1 MGMAPMTTLTICIME
16 LGHYPYDEQIC
27 EVTFGS
33 WTADSSV
40 INYTIPDNEKPRSEY
55 LRNEQW
61 RLNKLSVNLNSIKY
75 SCCPFPYIT
84 IIYKFRLMRR
94 KDYPTFNFIIP
105 SIILAS
111 LVLLVFLLPPE
122 SGERASLSINILLSI
137 TIFQQIAAENI
148 PPTQVPAIGIFYFST
163 LVTTSFALVL
173 TTFILRIYHHGDRPV
188 PEFARRFVLHG
199 LGGFVSCKRKKK
211 TLSKLLQSSLFQP
224 LDSKVETHE
233 RLTERPNSHPIS
245 MDNTV
250 NYPRPPR
257 RSLLKKIPT
266 RPVSIREPTPPA
278 QEGEFEGYDDMIMG
292 IRQDWNDLVFILD
305 RFAMIIL
312 SCVLLIS
319 VASFFIVVHSDLPEE
334 GVYYPD
340 DA

>member
-1 MGMAPMTTLTICIME
+1 MPTYATDTPVQVFLSNKLRSVVHMDEKDQKAEVFWWLRKYWTDARLTWNASDYGGLDSIRVTSDDIWVPDTTVFNSNFHYEESQMTFRELSHSIGISSNGLVLWMAPMTTLTICIME

-188 PEFARRFVLHG
+188 PEFA
-199 LGGFVSCKRKKK
+199 S
-211 TLSKLLQSSLFQP
+211 
-224 LDSKVETHE
+224 
-233 RLTERPNSHPIS
+233 RL
-245 MDNTV
+245 
-250 NYPRPPR
+250 
-257 RSLLKKIPT
+257 
-266 RPVSIREPTPPA
+266 A
-278 QEGEFEGYDDMIMG
+278 
-292 IRQDWNDLVFILD
+292 
-305 RFAMIIL
+305 
-312 SCVLLIS
+312 
-319 VASFFIVVHSDLPEE
+319 
-334 GVYYPD
+334 
-340 DA
+340 